1 MRTYLFDLDGT
12 LLDSIA
18 LILTSFHHT
27 SRIHLER
34 ELPDSYWLEGT
45 GTPLRDQLRKVA
57 RSEEELAAMLD
68 TYLAHN
74 LSHHDELAK
83 PYPGVVDVVRTLHA
97 RGAKLALVTSKLSR
111 GAERGLHLLGLEEEL
126 SVRVC
131 ADDVDHGKPH
141 PAPVL
146 MALDALDASPDDAL
160 FIGDSHHDIEAG
172 RRAGVTT
179 VAVTWGPLPRERL
192 ASAKPD
198 HWLEE
203 PRQLFEL

>member
-83 PYPGVVDVVRTLHA
+83 PYPGIVEVVRTLHA
-97 RGAKLALVTSKLSR
+97 RGAKLALVTSKLRR
-111 GAERGLHLLGLEEEL
+111 GAERGLRLLGLDEEL

-146 MALDALDASPDDAL
+146 MALDALDSAPGETL

-179 VAVTWGPLPRERL
+179 VAVSWGPLPREKL

-203 PRQLFEL
+203 PRQLLEL